1 MPSTH
6 FDKLL
11 AACRFVQN
19 ATRCFAD
26 ATQACLPCGV
36 PTVAPYLS
44 SKSERSGKVV
54 IMQITIKEDKQLND
68 VEVAI
73 SCPKIDEEVNRIVAR
88 LRMHDSKFF
97 GSYEGRTYLL
107 DGNEVLYIESLEG
120 KTFLYAEDKVLESSL
135 RLYEFEERLAETEFV
150 RASRQMLVNFD
161 KVTALKPD
169 LHARIQL
176 TLSNGEAVT
185 VSRQYAPE
193 IKKKI
198 GIKA

>member
-1 MPSTH
+1 
-6 FDKLL
+6 
-11 AACRFVQN
+11 
-19 ATRCFAD
+19 
-26 ATQACLPCGV
+26 
-36 PTVAPYLS
+36 
-44 SKSERSGKVV
+44 
-54 IMQITIKEDKQLND
+54 MQITIKEDKQLND
-68 VEVAI
+68 IDVAI

-88 LRMHDSKFF
+88 LRMYDSKFF

-107 DGNEVLYIESLEG
+107 NGNEVFYIESLEG

-150 RASRQMLVNFD
+150 RTSRQMLVNFD

-169 LHARIQL
+169 MYARIQL